1 MEKATENPPPAKTE
15 GPRRFSLMISTGEI
29 SGEKQIVKSLAK
41 LRQRGFDLD
50 AYGIGDR
57 LLAAEN
63 VKILASHRNLSVV
76 GILEVLR
83 RLPYVIYCLFR
94 FGGILRKKRPDLL
107 ITVDFAGFNL
117 RLAKRAKKAGI
128 RTLHVVSPQIW
139 ASRPRRKKTIVRV
152 IDVMAVLFPFEVD
165 LYRGSKMRVQCIGH
179 PAAEEI
185 YHLRSGRDEA
195 RSALG
200 LRPETL
206 VFGLFPGSRPQE
218 IEQHMPVIL
227 ETQRLLRQRHED
239 RAEFVIPLA
248 SKNLKPLLQKHLSRS
263 DPIRLTDNAPRLMHA
278 ADACLL
284 ASGTVTLEA
293 AIVGVPMAMFYIM
306 RPLSYWVARRMTLT
320 KHYSLV
326 NILADS
332 EVIREFLQDAAQPH
346 ALSRELTRLATDG
359 PYREEMKKH
368 LSSLRKD
375 FQGNSSE
382 ALADLIEE
390 LLLSSSSQSATAPP
404 APTANR
410 FLH

>member
-1 MEKATENPPPAKTE
+1 MKKATENPPPAKAK
-15 GPRRFSLMISTGEI
+15 GRRRFSLMISTGEI

-50 AYGIGDR
+50 AFGIGDR

-63 VKILASHRNLSVV
+63 VKILASHRKLSAV
-76 GILEVLR
+76 GILEALR
-83 RLPYVIYCLFR
+83 CLPYAFYCLVR
-94 FGGILRKKRPDLL
+94 FGGILRKKRPHLL

-139 ASRPRRKKTIVRV
+139 ASRPRRKETIVRV

-165 LYRGSKMRVQCIGH
+165 LYRGSNMRVQCIGH

-185 YHLRSGRDEA
+185 YRLRSGRDQA

-200 LRPETL
+200 LGAETL

-218 IEQHMPVIL
+218 IEQHMPVIM
-227 ETQRLLRQRHED
+227 ETRRLLRQRHGD
-239 RAEFVIPLA
+239 GAEFVIPLA
-248 SKNLKPLLQKHLSRS
+248 DESLRPLLQKHLPPS
-263 DPIRLTDNAPRLMHA
+263 DPILLTDNAPRLMHA

-306 RPLSYWVARRMTLT
+306 RPLSYWITLKMIRT
-320 KHYSLV
+320 KYYSLV
-326 NILADS
+326 NILAGS
-332 EVIREFLQDAAQPH
+332 EVIREFLQDAAQPL

-390 LLLSSSSQSATAPP
+390 VLLSSSPQSEAAPP
-404 APTANR
+404 LPIS
-410 FLH
+410 H

>member
-1 MEKATENPPPAKTE
+1 
-15 GPRRFSLMISTGEI
+15 MISTGEI

-50 AYGIGDR
+50 AFGIGDR

-63 VKILASHRNLSVV
+63 VTILASHRRLSVV

-83 RLPYVIYCLFR
+83 RLPYVFYCLFR
-94 FGGILRKKRPDLL
+94 FGRILRKKRPDLL

-117 RLAKRAKKAGI
+117 RLAKRAKNAGI

-139 ASRPRRKKTIVRV
+139 ASRPGRRETIVRV

-165 LYRGSKMRVQCIGH
+165 LYRGSQMRVQYIGH

-185 YHLRSGRDEA
+185 YRLRSGRDKA

-200 LRPETL
+200 LRSDTL

-218 IEQHMPVIL
+218 IAQHMPVIV
-227 ETQRLLRQRHED
+227 ETQRLLRQQHGD
-239 RAEFVIPLA
+239 CAEFVVPLA
-248 SKNLKPLLQKHLSRS
+248 DESLRPLLQKHLGPS
-263 DPIRLTDNAPRLMHA
+263 DPILLTDSAPLLMHA

-293 AIVGVPMAMFYIM
+293 AIIGVPMAMFYIM
-306 RPLSYWVARRMTLT
+306 KPLSYWVTLRMTRT
-320 KHYSLV
+320 RHYSLV
-326 NILADS
+326 NILAGS
-332 EVIREFLQDAAQPH
+332 EVIREFLQHAARPA

-359 PYREEMKKH
+359 PYREKMKKQ
-368 LSSLRKD
+368 LSRLLKD

-390 LLLSSSSQSATAPP
+390 VLLSSSPRGGAASAATAGSLL
-404 APTANR
+404 R
-410 FLH
+410 